1 MVISCLAVKAK
12 EKSSDSQWLRS
23 VVSSGTLKDK
33 VAALTIQVQV
43 SFFFLI
49 VMLVSLLC
57 CFIYLSILIF
67 CCKIFSLWFSHELGS
82 LK

>member
-43 SFFFLI
+43 SFFNNCDVIILTSE
-49 VMLVSLLC
+49 SL
-57 CFIYLSILIF
+57 FYLLIF
-67 CCKIFSLWFSHELGS
+67 FTIKFSHYSFLMI
-82 LK
+82 

>member
-1 MVISCLAVKAK
+1 MSFLHVQCLFELKLLSSIELFSNTVSHGHSCLAVKAK

-43 SFFFLI
+43 SFF
-49 VMLVSLLC
+49 
-57 CFIYLSILIF
+57 
-67 CCKIFSLWFSHELGS
+67 K
-82 LK
+82 K